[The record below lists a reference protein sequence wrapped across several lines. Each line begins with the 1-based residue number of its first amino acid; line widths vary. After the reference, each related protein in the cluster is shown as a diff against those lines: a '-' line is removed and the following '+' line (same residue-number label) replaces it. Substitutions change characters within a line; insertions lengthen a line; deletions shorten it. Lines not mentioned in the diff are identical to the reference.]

1 MNREKIS
8 ASFILGC
15 ISLLIT
21 IQKIFEYSKTGQFYA
36 PKGHDPISGFLA
48 ILIILS
54 FLFFSISLLF
64 YSLTKSIRYKKGE
77 QKNSEGKSLEL
88 TKGSR
93 LNKADMLKNILIA
106 LLLYFAAALIYKY
119 L

>member
-1 MNREKIS
+1 MKREKFS
-8 ASFILGC
+8 VSFILGC

-21 IQKIFEYSKTGQFYA
+21 IQKMFEYSKTGQFYA
-36 PKGHDPISGFLA
+36 PQGHDPVSGFPA

-54 FLFFSISLLF
+54 FLFFSISLLI
-64 YSLTKSIRYKKGE
+64 YSLTKSISYKKGE
-77 QKNSEGKSLEL
+77 QTNSEGKSSEL
-88 TKGSR
+88 TTGSR

-119 L
+119 V